1 MLNLVDRNFEQTI
14 TNILKELTE
23 HMFKKIKENTIFLN
37 EQLGNIFGELKTIE
51 NKTNGNS
58 RSEKKILKWKEMG
71 VLTTNLRSQKKESK
85 QIYKQELSILKNGE
99 K

>member
-23 HMFKKIKENTIFLN
+23 HMFKKVKENTIFLN

-58 RSEKKILKWKEMG
+58 RSEKKNTKME
-71 VLTTNLRSQKKESK
+71 R
-85 QIYKQELSILKNGE
+85 NGCAYNKLE
-99 K
+99 ITEERIKADI